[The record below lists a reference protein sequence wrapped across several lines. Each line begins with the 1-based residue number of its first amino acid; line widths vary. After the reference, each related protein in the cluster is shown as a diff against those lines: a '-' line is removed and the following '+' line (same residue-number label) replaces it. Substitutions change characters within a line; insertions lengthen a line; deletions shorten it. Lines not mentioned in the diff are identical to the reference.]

1 MLSSSILAT
10 YKGENPQPTGIVSHP
25 YPRPRVNHHIIL
37 CVKTRY
43 YFTGWGCQN
52 SGYQSYASAET
63 RPHACV
69 MPATIASKN
78 NGNGPYAQT
87 GKEGCEGL
95 WPSPVNVIRRYFIRL
110 GDPRRKIIVL
120 GVIILCWDRE
130 GRYPIKEKE
139 KKREGKE
146 KLKEKEGERWRRR
159 MNLKKIV
166 GDFL

>member
-1 MLSSSILAT
+1 
-10 YKGENPQPTGIVSHP
+10 
-25 YPRPRVNHHIIL
+25 
-37 CVKTRY
+37 
-43 YFTGWGCQN
+43 
-52 SGYQSYASAET
+52 
-63 RPHACV
+63 

-159 MNLKKIV
+159 MHLKKVV

>member
-1 MLSSSILAT
+1 M
-10 YKGENPQPTGIVSHP
+10 
-25 YPRPRVNHHIIL
+25 
-37 CVKTRY
+37 
-43 YFTGWGCQN
+43 
-52 SGYQSYASAET
+52 
-63 RPHACV
+63 
-69 MPATIASKN
+69 
-78 NGNGPYAQT
+78 
-87 GKEGCEGL
+87 
-95 WPSPVNVIRRYFIRL
+95 WPSLVNVIRRYFIRFS
-110 GDPRRKIIVL
+110 DPRRKIIVL

>member
-1 MLSSSILAT
+1 
-10 YKGENPQPTGIVSHP
+10 
-25 YPRPRVNHHIIL
+25 
-37 CVKTRY
+37 
-43 YFTGWGCQN
+43 
-52 SGYQSYASAET
+52 
-63 RPHACV
+63 

-146 KLKEKEGERWRRR
+146 KLKEKEGERWRK
-159 MNLKKIV
+159 MEEKNAFKESYWGFSLNVILFQ
-166 GDFL
+166 GET